1 MGDGPEV
8 QDWNTSEEDDA
19 RPDGRD
25 HRASSRGRSQGSV
38 RKGSNEA
45 APPKGKNKGKREK
58 GSDSRKGTSHKGD
71 SRKGKSKGRSA
82 SRKGED
88 RQQKGK
94 KGKNTWPYEHEER
107 YEKGKGKHKEPDM
120 QDMINQAVQSALNAE
135 VRVALHPPQLPRC
148 SRRRSSV

>member
-1 MGDGPEV
+1 MGDGQEV
-8 QDWNTSEEDDA
+8 PDWNTSEEDDA

-25 HRASSRGRSQGSV
+25 HRASSRGRSQDRV
-38 RKGSNEA
+38 RKGSDEA

-58 GSDSRKGTSHKGD
+58 GSNSRKGSSH
-71 SRKGKSKGRSA
+71 
-82 SRKGED
+82 KGED

-107 YEKGKGKHKEPDM
+107 HEKGKGKHKEPDM